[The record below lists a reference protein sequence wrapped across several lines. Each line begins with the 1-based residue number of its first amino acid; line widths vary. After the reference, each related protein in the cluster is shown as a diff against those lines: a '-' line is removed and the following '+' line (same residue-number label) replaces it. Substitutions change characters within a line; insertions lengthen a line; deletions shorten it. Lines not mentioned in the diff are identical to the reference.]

1 MIDIEKTV
9 NEKFPAIKDKTG
21 VSILYKMLRTITHED
36 EINLFIESNQHL
48 RGFSF
53 LDKVL
58 EHFNFS
64 YRVSNHSINRIP
76 SEGRLI
82 IIANHPIGSLDGLAL
97 LKLISSIRNDVRIVA
112 NDVLN
117 QIEPLKSLFLP
128 IDNMSQDDSQLRL
141 HKNNYKSM
149 LTSLAK
155 EEALII
161 FPAGEV
167 SRITPKGVKDGK
179 WKKGFLKLAKK
190 MNAPILPVLIKAK
203 NSALF
208 YGLSTVYKPFGTM
221 LLTHEMFNKEND
233 EIAFHVGKPISC
245 KSTEK
250 LKLNKI
256 ELVKRFRKHLYRLGK
271 KDRNTQ
277 QSLFETIETIAHPI
291 NRQELKKTL
300 YQAEV
305 LGKTNDGKKIFLY
318 DYDND
323 SPVMHEIG
331 RLRELAFRS
340 VEEGTGYSKDLD
352 EFDHYYKHIILW
364 DENDLEIVGAYR
376 LGECLNIIE
385 KKDINGLY
393 SSTLFDLKPEMASYL
408 PYAIELGRSFVQPRY
423 WGRRSLDYLWFGIGA
438 YLRTRPEIKYMFGPV
453 SLSNA
458 YPEEAKQLLISFYV
472 QQFGS
477 LQNLAQA
484 KTPYSVSNKYSD
496 LFAGDYKSNFKKLNY
511 FLDAL
516 NVKVPTLYKQY
527 SELCDNT
534 NGKNGSQFIAFNIDP
549 DFSDCID
556 GLVLVSVAQI
566 KAKKAERY
574 IYNDE
579 TK

>member
-1 MIDIEKTV
+1 MIDIEKAV
-9 NEKFPAIKDKTG
+9 NEKFPVIKDKTG
-21 VSILYKMLRTITHED
+21 ASILYKMLKTISHED

-112 NDVLN
+112 NDILN

-128 IDNMSQDDSQLRL
+128 IDNMSLEESQLKL
-141 HKNNYKSM
+141 HKNNYKAM
-149 LTSLAK
+149 LACLAK

-190 MNAPILPVLIKAK
+190 MNTPILPVLIQAK

-233 EIAFHVGKPISC
+233 EIAFHVGKPISY
-245 KSTEK
+245 KSTKK
-250 LKLNKI
+250 LELNNI
-256 ELVKRFRKHLYRLGK
+256 NLAKRFRKHLYRLGK
-271 KDRNTQ
+271 KDRKKHHL
-277 QSLFETIETIAHPI
+277 LFETIETIAHPI

-300 YQAEV
+300 YQSEI
-305 LGKTNDGKKIFLY
+305 LGQTNDGKTIFLY
-318 DYDND
+318 DYESD

-331 RLRELAFRS
+331 RLRELSFRS

-352 EFDHYYKHIILW
+352 KFDQYYRHIILW

-385 KKDINGLY
+385 EKDVDGLY
-393 SSTLFDLKPEMASYL
+393 TSTLFDLKPAMANYL
-408 PYAIELGRSFVQPRY
+408 PHAIELGRSFVQPRY

-438 YLRTRPEIKYMFGPV
+438 YLRTRPGIKYMFGPV

-458 YPEEAKQLLISFYV
+458 YPEEAKQLLLSFYI

-484 KTPYSVSNKYSD
+484 KSPYSINNKYND
-496 LFAGDYKSNFKKLNY
+496 LFKGDYKSNFKKLNY

-534 NGKNGSQFIAFNIDP
+534 NSKNGSQFIAFNIDS
-549 DFSDCID
+549 DFSNCID
-556 GLVLVSVAQI
+556 GLVLVSVEQI
-566 KAKKAERY
+566 KAKKIERY
-574 IYNDE
+574 IYNDV
-579 TK
+579 TR